1 MKQNITLSLDKE
13 LIQQIKI
20 LAAQRSTSIS
30 ALLAE
35 ELQRLVAK
43 NDAYEQAKQKALA
56 SLRKGYDLGGGNYL
70 TREEM
75 YDRKNF
81 R

>member
-13 LIQQIKI
+13 LIRQIKI
-20 LAAQRSTSIS
+20 LAAQESTSIS
-30 ALLAE
+30 ALLSRELKRLAE
-35 ELQRLVAK
+35 K
-43 NDAYEQAKQKALA
+43 NDAYEQAKQKALE
-56 SLRKGYDLGGGNYL
+56 SLKKGYDLGGGDYL